1 MISMADEFNFNDN
14 IGQIN
19 VAKDNAKIN
28 AEQNAGSKY
37 NISGGNIGAVGDNA
51 KAENIIQY
59 ANNSNIPSIEINMDE
74 LLEELVK
81 LRKELKNVL
90 QPNETYILGD
100 IKNAIDSANNE
111 DKNQVVNSLKK
122 AKDIITPYVVN
133 FGLSYLAGLLPKI
146 V

>member
-1 MISMADEFNFNDN
+1 MADEFNFNDN
-14 IGQIN
+14 TGQIN

-28 AEQNAGSKY
+28 AEQNTGSKY

-90 QPNETYILGD
+90 QPNETL
-100 IKNAIDSANNE
+100 
-111 DKNQVVNSLKK
+111 
-122 AKDIITPYVVN
+122 
-133 FGLSYLAGLLPKI
+133 YLLQLQQGC
-146 V
+146 